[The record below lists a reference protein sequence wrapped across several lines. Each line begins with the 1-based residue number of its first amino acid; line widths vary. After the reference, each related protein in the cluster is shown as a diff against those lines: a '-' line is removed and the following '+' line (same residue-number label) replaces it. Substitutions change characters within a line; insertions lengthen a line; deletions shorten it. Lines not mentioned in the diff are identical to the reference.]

1 MEEVFRDSPQIGKFY
16 ETARFTHTSGSYYD
30 LQNPIRWFTK
40 NPVIYVGKYLRCE
53 EKGYGD
59 GCDRKYIFEADDGK
73 EVAVQSD
80 TIDFTTCFR
89 EVRKA

>member
-1 MEEVFRDSPQIGKFY
+1 MQEVFRDSPQVGKFY
-16 ETARFTHTSGSYYD
+16 ETARFTETTGT
-30 LQNPIRWFTK
+30 RWFTT

-59 GCDRKYIFEADDGK
+59 GCDRRYIFEADDGK
-73 EVAVQSD
+73 EVTVQSD

-89 EVRKA
+89 EVQVHKAC

>member
-1 MEEVFRDSPQIGKFY
+1 MQEVFRDSPQVGKFY
-16 ETARFTHTSGSYYD
+16 ETARFTYTIGSYYD

-59 GCDRKYIFEADDGK
+59 GCDRRYIFEADDGK
-73 EVAVQSD
+73 EVAVVSD

-89 EVRKA
+89 EVHKA